1 MSSSLHLVHA
11 LVVGASLSSVLL
23 AVEPQ
28 LRTIPSAPALQA
40 MVPPTGKLGE
50 RELTLL
56 ALSKRPQLERL
67 RGLVKV
73 ANAQQLAAHDLPNP
87 ELRLSYVYDDDALLR
102 QPYTESET
110 FTTKSAGTYD
120 LFESTT
126 TLKGPTQNVERG
138 NLSENRTR
146 TIERHITPGPHQDL
160 IEERVYE
167 TDNSITSTSRD
178 QTRQGVTT
186 PEFERQSERR
196 RLLTTNRRV
205 INHPDPRTEDTSYGA
220 LVRFTLP
227 HPWERKARIQRA
239 AAEVSLAETEY
250 FAEEDLIVRTVRASY
265 QQLAI
270 LGAKLATY
278 QKRKAAYDAF
288 REWLEKQQSPR
299 LGLDLASARAKAYSS
314 LSDIRS
320 LENEITATRQDLA
333 AYCGVTDPGRIS
345 TTLTSRR
352 IGDPLELDVSY
363 LSSVA
368 LLYRS
373 DLLGT
378 KARLAVAQAQL
389 KEARAA
395 SIPFTTFF
403 DLGYSSSS
411 TTRRAAESEGFSARI
426 GISIPLFEWTGLN
439 KKREVPRAAA
449 LSLEQQI
456 QMQRGLI
463 TNEVSQ
469 ALKRLSTA
477 DAQLATCD
485 KDSEALK
492 ADLKKSLT
500 DAQLASA
507 DVTDVVKAKRIEQ
520 EFADLAE
527 QMELSRF
534 TALGTYQDALMALEK
549 AIGTRIEQVLRPGV
563 QAR

>member
-1 MSSSLHLVHA
+1 MSNFLRLAVGTSLLG
-11 LVVGASLSSVLL
+11 VVL

-28 LRTIPSAPALQA
+28 PRTIPTAQNLQA
-40 MVPPTGKLGE
+40 MVPATGKLGE

-56 ALSKRPQLERL
+56 ALAKRPQLERL

-87 ELRLSYVYDDDALLR
+87 ELRLSYAYDDDALLR

-110 FTTKSAGTYD
+110 FTTRSAGNYD
-120 LFESTT
+120 LFDSTS
-126 TLKGPTQNVERG
+126 TLNGPTQNAERG
-138 NLSENRTR
+138 NISENRTR
-146 TIERHITPGPHQDL
+146 TIERHITPGRNQDV

-167 TDNSITSTSRD
+167 TDNTITSTSRD
-178 QTRQGVTT
+178 HTRQGVTT

-205 INHPDPRTEDTSYGA
+205 INHPDPRTEDTGVGA
-220 LVRFTLP
+220 LMRFTLP

-239 AAEVSLAETEY
+239 AAEVSLAEADY
-250 FAEEDLIVRTVRASY
+250 FAEEDLVVRTVRASY

-270 LGAKLATY
+270 LEAKLATH
-278 QKRKAAYDAF
+278 QKRRAAYDAF

-314 LSDIRS
+314 LADIRS

-333 AYCGVTDPGRIS
+333 AYCGVTDPNRIS
-345 TTLTSRR
+345 ATVTSRR
-352 IGDPLELDVSY
+352 IGDPLKLDVPY
-363 LSSVA
+363 LSGVA
-368 LLYRS
+368 MLYRS

-389 KEARAA
+389 KEAKAV
-395 SIPFTTFF
+395 SIPFTTFL
-403 DLGYSSSS
+403 DLGYTHE
-411 TTRRAAESEGFSARI
+411 TTTHRAGDSNEFSARI
-426 GISIPLFEWTGLN
+426 GFSIPLFDWTGFN
-439 KKREVPRAAA
+439 KKREVPKAAA

-456 QMQRGLI
+456 QMQHSLI

-477 DAQLATCD
+477 DGQLSTCD
-485 KDSEALK
+485 KDLVALK

-500 DAQLASA
+500 DAQVGST
-507 DVTDVVKAKRIEQ
+507 DVADVVKAKRIEQ
-520 EFADLAE
+520 EFIDIAG
-527 QMELSRF
+527 QMELSRY

-549 AIGTRIEQVLRPGV
+549 ALGTRIEQVLRPGV
-563 QAR
+563 EAR